1 MLGSCVLSRE
11 VILVVE
17 DEALVSMLLVDVLK
31 EAGFEALSAW
41 NADEAIKIL
50 ESRTDIRLIVTDINM
65 PGSMDGLKLAA
76 AVRDRW
82 PPVRIVI
89 TTARPKPDSIDM
101 PSESGFIRKPYDPD
115 AMISL
120 VKKQLAA

>member
-1 MLGSCVLSRE
+1 MSRE

-17 DEALVSMLLVDVLK
+17 DEALVRTLLVDVLVD
-31 EAGFEALSAW
+31 AGFAVLSAR

-50 ESRTDIRLIVTDINM
+50 ESRADVRVVVTDINM

-82 PPVRIVI
+82 PPVRIII
-89 TTARPKPDSIDM
+89 TTARQKPESTDM
-101 PSESGFIRKPYDPD
+101 PSESAFIRKPYDPD
-115 AMISL
+115 AMLSI
-120 VKKQLAA
+120 VKRQLAA